1 MNVHDSEHISGI
13 LRNKGMEEVSSSDR
27 ADIVIFNTCSVRLK
41 AEEKFYTAL
50 GRLKNKKK
58 NKHVKMIVVAGC
70 TAQVSSQEIKSRAPY
85 VDLIIGTRQI
95 NRIYERIIE
104 ALDIKKITVSVDEDD
119 SIFEKNNVEH
129 AANIY
134 NRESP
139 VKAYVT
145 IMEGCNNFCS
155 YCIVPYTRGRE
166 VFRPPDQVLNEVK
179 ELVDRG
185 YLEVILLGQNVNAY
199 RYAETNFPDLL
210 DNIASIEG
218 LKRLRFITS
227 HPAFLDDDTIKVMAK
242 HNSICPQLHLPLQSG
257 SNVILELMN
266 RQYTIEYYMDRVH
279 MLKYYIKNISLS
291 TDLIVGFPGE
301 TDRDYKET
309 LEVMKK
315 VRFDQVF
322 SFRYSVRP
330 HTRAAKLEDSV
341 PYEVKRGRL
350 ITLQELQKKIQMERN
365 KDEIGRKIPVLIEG
379 YSKKDVNSM
388 SGRAPNN
395 KVVNIRNKIP
405 ANRKSSILNIK
416 IVSATLNS
424 LIGEYSGRP

>member
-166 VFRPPDQVLNEVK
+166 VFRPPDQVLSEVK

-185 YLEVILLGQNVNAY
+185 YLEIILLGQNVNAY

-279 MLKYYIKNISLS
+279 MLKYYIKDISLS
-291 TDLIVGFPGE
+291 TDIIVGFPGE